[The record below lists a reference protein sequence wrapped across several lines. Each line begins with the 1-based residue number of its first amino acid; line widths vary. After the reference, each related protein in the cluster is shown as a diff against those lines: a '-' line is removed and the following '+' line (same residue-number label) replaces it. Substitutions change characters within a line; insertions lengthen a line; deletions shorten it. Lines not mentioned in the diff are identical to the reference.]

1 MTNFDMKVNGVE
13 AFLEVGLNALGR
25 AHEFLKHNPEMEGE
39 ATEVL
44 KGMVALRCAIDSIPE
59 VVEPARRL
67 LAHFREIE
75 RADPHFW
82 ETVEAVSQER
92 DRQND

>member
-1 MTNFDMKVNGVE
+1 MTDYDMKANRIE
-13 AFLEVGLNALGR
+13 AFLEVGLNSLNR
-25 AHEFLKHNPEMEGE
+25 AYAFLEHNSETEGE
-39 ATEVL
+39 AVEVA
-44 KGMVALRCAIDSIPE
+44 KGIAALQCAIDSLPE

-82 ETVEAVSQER
+82 ESVEAVSQER
-92 DRQND
+92 DRQNG